1 MDRLRVGGEGD
12 RRGKYLVT
20 RGIVDVAA
28 EAVTIE
34 ATGSSDKLTAFL
46 RLLEP
51 YGIKEL
57 VQSGIVAVGR
67 GPRSISDRAVRAV
80 ERTA

>member
-1 MDRLRVGGEGD
+1 MCSSDL
-12 RRGKYLVT
+12 
-20 RGIVDVAA
+20 
-28 EAVTIE
+28 
-34 ATGSSDKLTAFL
+34 TGSSDKLTALL

-57 VQSGIVAVGR
+57 VQSGVVAMSR